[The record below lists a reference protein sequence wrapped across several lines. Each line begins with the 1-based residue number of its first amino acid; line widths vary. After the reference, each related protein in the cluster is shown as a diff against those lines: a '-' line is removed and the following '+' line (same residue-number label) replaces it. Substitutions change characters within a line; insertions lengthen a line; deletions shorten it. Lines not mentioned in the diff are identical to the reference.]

1 MKFIL
6 ASLVTLAMG
15 ATLGAGILLA
25 VGGNWWVITASVIA
39 YLLAFAR
46 LGCLPRSTH

>member
-6 ASLVTLAMG
+6 ASLVTLALG

-25 VGGNWWVITASVIA
+25 VGGNWWVLGAGIVA